1 MFALFKKN
9 NFGLVYLFFTISTLD
24 WDDTTVPWT
33 EGVATRCRS
42 SIQLNLTGF
51 ILIYFYF
58 ISQSRHLFRGTLAH
72 AWRICV
78 LIMP

>member
-9 NFGLVYLFFTISTLD
+9 NFGLFYSFFTISTLD

-42 SIQLNLTGF
+42 SIQLNLT
-51 ILIYFYF
+51 
-58 ISQSRHLFRGTLAH
+58 
-72 AWRICV
+72 
-78 LIMP
+78 